1 MQIATIRRRI
11 ERLRPELEGLE
22 DERRRW
28 AIRQV
33 MDYHQGQAD
42 TARIAGVS
50 RSRVNQWIRED
61 AARHQAARHFEAE
74 EARR

>member
-1 MQIATIRRRI
+1 MQIQTVRKRI
-11 ERLRPELEGLE
+11 EKLRPELEGLE

-33 MDYHQGQAD
+33 NDYHQPQAD
-42 TARIAGVS
+42 VARRCGVS
-50 RSRVNQWIRED
+50 RGRVNQWIRE
-61 AARHQAARHFEAE
+61 